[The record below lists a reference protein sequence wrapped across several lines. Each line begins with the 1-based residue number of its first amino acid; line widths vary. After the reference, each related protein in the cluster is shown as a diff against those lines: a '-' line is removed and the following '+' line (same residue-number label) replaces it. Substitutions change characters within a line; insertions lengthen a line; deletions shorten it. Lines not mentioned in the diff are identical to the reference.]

1 MLLCQLP
8 LTSDDLGCTKIEKTF
23 HKHVLLGVWKQCRS
37 HCNVEKLHGVP
48 FLGQGYKVSESA
60 VHLNSVAEFDSLFI
74 HIMPPVTLHCLVHLT
89 PPHIQ
94 LARFPGIHAIA
105 QSSPDSAMHYSLL
118 GMMVWSTVPYAVW
131 QLSYHFFITVRRREK
146 IAAGRPTSFTW
157 LRKSYAKSWI
167 GRLILG
173 LPETL
178 QEPAFMLTQYLYA
191 LGSMLPCPIWFWYRW
206 PSAIFLLSLFI
217 WSIYNGATYYIDVFG
232 TRFQK
237 ELEQM
242 KKDVAKWQTSP
253 DTFSSP
259 LMTPKAEDGSVTPQ
273 QQRSTDERSGKS
285 ESSIDQIPLLDAQ
298 YEGSSGVEQFADEGV
313 RERK

>member
-1 MLLCQLP
+1 
-8 LTSDDLGCTKIEKTF
+8 
-23 HKHVLLGVWKQCRS
+23 
-37 HCNVEKLHGVP
+37 
-48 FLGQGYKVSESA
+48 
-60 VHLNSVAEFDSLFI
+60 
-74 HIMPPVTLHCLVHLT
+74 MPPVTLHCLVHLT
-89 PPHIQ
+89 PPEIQ
-94 LARFPGIHAIA
+94 LARFPGIYAIA
-105 QSSPDSAMHYSLL
+105 QSTPDSAVHYSLL
-118 GMMVWSTVPYAVW
+118 GMMAWSSVPYAVW

-157 LRKSYAKSWI
+157 LRRSYAKSWI

-173 LPETL
+173 LPEQL

-191 LGSMLPCPIWFWYRW
+191 LGSMLPCPVWFWYRW
-206 PSAIFLLSLFI
+206 PSAIFLLSLFV

-253 DTFSSP
+253 EAFSSP

-273 QQRSTDERSGKS
+273 QQRGTDETNGKNGHKRS
-285 ESSIDQIPLLDAQ
+285 ESSIDQIPMLDAQ
-298 YEGSSGVEQFADEGV
+298 HEGSSGSEKFANEGV
-313 RERK
+313 EEGKQRVPSANVR

>member
-1 MLLCQLP
+1 M
-8 LTSDDLGCTKIEKTF
+8 I
-23 HKHVLLGVWKQCRS
+23 
-37 HCNVEKLHGVP
+37 
-48 FLGQGYKVSESA
+48 
-60 VHLNSVAEFDSLFI
+60 SLFI

-89 PPHIQ
+89 SPEIQ
-94 LARFPGIHAIA
+94 QARFPGLYAIKE
-105 QSSPDSAMHYSLL
+105 SSPESPSHYSLL
-118 GMMVWSTVPYAVW
+118 GMMCWSSVPYAVW

-173 LPETL
+173 LPQPL

-191 LGSMLPCPIWFWYRW
+191 LGSMLPCPIWFWYPW
-206 PSAIFLLSLFI
+206 PSAVFLMSLFV

-232 TRFQK
+232 KRFQK

-253 DTFSSP
+253 EVFSSP
-259 LMTPKAEDGSVTPQ
+259 LVTPKAEGISATLL
-273 QQRSTDERSGKS
+273 QQRSIDESSNNSERKES
-285 ESSIDQIPLLDAQ
+285 ESSIDQIPLLDAHPAGSTGTDGVAL
-298 YEGSSGVEQFADEGV
+298 EGFRD
-313 RERK
+313 RE